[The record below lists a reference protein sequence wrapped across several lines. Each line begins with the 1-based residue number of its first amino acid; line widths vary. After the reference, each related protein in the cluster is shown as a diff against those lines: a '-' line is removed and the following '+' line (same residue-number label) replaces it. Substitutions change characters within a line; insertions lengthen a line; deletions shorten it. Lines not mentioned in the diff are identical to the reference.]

1 MVGDSERNAR
11 AERQPVDTGRP
22 SRGAFLVPSA
32 RILVFVLLLVT
43 LVIVPFI
50 LWGEQLDVTA
60 PKLLRDQPTRWAIAV
75 FGVALLCFDVLLP
88 VPSSVVS
95 VTLCLLLGP
104 VMGGV
109 AVFVGMFGAFA
120 LGLSIGRLLPA
131 ERLRRWIGAETWDA
145 LAAKRLPASLLWI
158 AASRPVPVLAEV
170 TALFAGSLRVP
181 MTASLAVAAL
191 ASLLVAA
198 AYALAVWLGMSDG
211 SQGGG
216 WSTPLLA
223 FSAACLP
230 AASWIAY
237 RWIRRRLMAQR

>member
-1 MVGDSERNAR
+1 MVRDSERDIHTETRPNEAR
-11 AERQPVDTGRP
+11 SMPRAIFFGSSIR
-22 SRGAFLVPSA
+22 LVVL
-32 RILVFVLLLVT
+32 LVLLVT

-50 LWGEQLDVTA
+50 LWGEQLDATA
-60 PKLLRDQPTRWAIAV
+60 PRLLRDQPTRWAIAV
-75 FGVALLCFDVLLP
+75 FGVALLCSDVLLP

-109 AVFVGMFGAFA
+109 AVFMGMFGAFA
-120 LGLSIGRLLPA
+120 LGLLIGRLLPA
-131 ERLRRWIGAETWDA
+131 ERLRRWIGADTWDA